1 MLSPVN
7 KISVMKYAH
16 LMNRDM
22 LLYYSFFFLKKVG
35 VLTHYD
41 HIAGEAVPWNENVP
55 SYWTIA

>member
-22 LLYYSFFFLKKVG
+22 LLYYSFFLSKRWGFNSLWPYCWRGCTMEWKCPII
-35 VLTHYD
+35 LDY
-41 HIAGEAVPWNENVP
+41 
-55 SYWTIA
+55 SL

>member
-22 LLYYSFFFLKKVG
+22 LLYYSFFSQKGG

-41 HIAGEAVPWNENVP
+41 HIVEEAVPWNENVP